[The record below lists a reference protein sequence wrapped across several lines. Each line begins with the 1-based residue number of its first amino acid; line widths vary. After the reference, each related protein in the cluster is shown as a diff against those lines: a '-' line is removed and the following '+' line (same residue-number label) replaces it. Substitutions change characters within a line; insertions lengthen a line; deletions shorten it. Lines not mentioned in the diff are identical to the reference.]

1 MIERLLSQEQEW
13 DDEPQDGSDGER
25 GESLAMH
32 AEGWCWWGGSGDD
45 KDPEEHK
52 PVRLPVPK
60 AKPEVDCVVRW
71 CCLFY
76 DGALLTGC
84 SSRIVSIGNMV
95 NGIN

>member
-1 MIERLLSQEQEW
+1 
-13 DDEPQDGSDGER
+13 
-25 GESLAMH
+25 MH
-32 AEGWCWWGGSGDD
+32 AEGWGWWGGSGGD
-45 KDPEEHK
+45 KDSEEHK

-60 AKPEVDCVVRW
+60 AKPEVDCVVRR

-95 NGIN
+95 NGINRLTWTYLVVLLLFSKQYYVT